1 MNATI
6 NFPGT
11 LIDGE
16 VILPASKSISNRVLI
31 IHALAESN
39 IPVHNL
45 ADCDDTNNMFRVLQ
59 SNGNTFDIGHAG
71 TAMRFLTAFLSRIV
85 GKWEIT
91 GSERMKQR
99 PISVLVDALN
109 DLGGRIEY
117 VEKEGFPPLR
127 IYGSNLSG
135 GEIEIPASVSSQ
147 YISALMMIA
156 PYMTNGLIINLTGKI
171 VSHTYLDMTAGIM
184 REFGAKVE
192 LSNRQIRIAPQPY
205 EPVVYLVES
214 DWSAASYF
222 YELLAIA
229 GNGTIRLSGL
239 FQQSLQGDVRQ
250 IAVWGKLG
258 IETCF
263 EEEYTI
269 LKAKPDAV
277 PYLEYD
283 FVEMPDLVQSFAV
296 ACCLKGI
303 PFVFSGVETLRIKE
317 TDRISALIDEL
328 AKLGYRLTAVD
339 DRQLIW
345 DGSLCKPAVDGIA
358 TYHDHRMAMAFAP
371 AAWKYPGLTICDGDV
386 VSKSFPGYWEQLKRL
401 GVIIKN

>member
-1 MNATI
+1 MDVTI

-16 VILPASKSISNRVLI
+16 VVLPASKSISNRVLI
-31 IHALAESN
+31 IHALAESDM
-39 IPVHNL
+39 PVGNL
-45 ADCDDTNNMFRVLQ
+45 ADCDDTNSMLRVLQ
-59 SNGNTFDIGHAG
+59 SNENTFNIGHAG

-91 GSERMKQR
+91 GSDRMKQR
-99 PISVLVDALN
+99 PISILVDALN

-117 VEKEGFPPLR
+117 MEKEGFPPLR

-135 GEIEIPASVSSQ
+135 GEIEISASVSSQ

-156 PYMTNGLIINLTGKI
+156 PYMTDGLVINLTGKT

-192 LSNRQIRIAPQPY
+192 LSDRQIRIAPQPY
-205 EPVVYLVES
+205 KPVSYLVES

-229 GNGTIRLSGL
+229 GNGTICLSGL
-239 FQQSLQGDVRQ
+239 SQQSLQGDARQ
-250 IAVWGKLG
+250 IAVWEKLG
-258 IETCF
+258 VKTYF
-263 EEEYTI
+263 EEGYTI
-269 LKAKPDAV
+269 LKFTPDV
-277 PYLEYD
+277 VSLLEYD
-283 FVEMPDLVQSFAV
+283 FVEMPDLVQSFTV
-296 ACCLKGI
+296 ACCLKGV

-317 TDRISALIDEL
+317 TDRISALVNEL

-345 DGSLCKPAVDGIA
+345 DGSLCKPAVSKIT

-371 AAWKYPGLTICDGDV
+371 AAWKYPELTICDGDV
-386 VSKSFPGYWEQLKRL
+386 VSKSFPGYWEQLERL

>member
-1 MNATI
+1 MDVTI

-16 VILPASKSISNRVLI
+16 VVLPASKSISNRVLI
-31 IHALAESN
+31 IHALAECDM
-39 IPVHNL
+39 PVGNL
-45 ADCDDTNNMFRVLQ
+45 ADCDDTNSMFRVLQ
-59 SNGNTFDIGHAG
+59 SNGNTFNIGHAG

-91 GSERMKQR
+91 GSDRMKQR

-117 VEKEGFPPLR
+117 MEKEGFPPLR

-135 GEIEIPASVSSQ
+135 GEIEISASVSSQ

-156 PYMTNGLIINLTGKI
+156 PYMADGLVINLRGKT

-192 LSNRQIRIAPQPY
+192 LSDRQIRIAPQPY
-205 EPVVYLVES
+205 EPVSYLVES

-239 FQQSLQGDVRQ
+239 SQRSLQGDARQ
-250 IAVWGKLG
+250 IAVWERLG
-258 IETCF
+258 VKTYF
-263 EEEYTI
+263 EGGYTI
-269 LKAKPDAV
+269 LKFKSDV
-277 PYLEYD
+277 VSHLEYD
-283 FVEMPDLVQSFAV
+283 FVEMPDLVQSFTV
-296 ACCLKGI
+296 ACCLKGV

-345 DGSLCKPAVDGIA
+345 DGSLCKPVVPKIT

-371 AAWKYPGLTICDGDV
+371 AAWKYPELTICDGDV
-386 VSKSFPGYWEQLKRL
+386 VSKSFPGYWKQLERL